1 MRPATVGPG
10 GRSAGGARPAAPVRA
25 APVRAA
31 PASVI
36 ALLAVVVALAGCATE
51 PDPVVTFPP
60 STFGSGVVTA
70 ATDTTRASVERALA
84 GLGFTATPAQS
95 PYRPG
100 EAQRFTEAPRLVLEV
115 VIPASDVVVPISIY
129 EFSNDDAAASA
140 GDEQARYVASPVGQ
154 VLFPPG
160 TQFVVRRLGRT
171 VVFYD
176 WLPADEEP
184 AEAEIATALAAIGI
198 EIEVPR

>member
-1 MRPATVGPG
+1 MRS
-10 GRSAGGARPAAPVRA
+10 SASIGGARPGGAAPVRA
-25 APVRAA
+25 
-31 PASVI
+31 
-36 ALLAVVVALAGCATE
+36 VVATLVAFAVALAGCATA
-51 PDPVVTFPP
+51 PAPVATFPP
-60 STFGSGVVTA
+60 STFGSGVVTS
-70 ATDTTRASVERALA
+70 ATDATRASVERALA
-84 GLGFTATPAQS
+84 GIGLAATPAQS

-100 EAQRFTEAPRLVLEV
+100 ETQRFTDAPRLVLEV
-115 VIPASDVVVPISIY
+115 VIPSSGVIKPISIY

-160 TQFVVRRLGRT
+160 TQFVMRRLGRT

>member
-1 MRPATVGPG
+1 MRPA
-10 GRSAGGARPAAPVRA
+10 
-25 APVRAA
+25 
-31 PASVI
+31 ASV
-36 ALLAVVVALAGCATE
+36 ATLAIVALAVALVGCATA
-51 PDPVVTFPP
+51 PAPVVTFPP
-60 STFGSGVVTA
+60 STFGSGVVTS

-84 GLGFTATPAQS
+84 GIGLTAAPAQS

-100 EAQRFTEAPRLVLEV
+100 ETQRFTDAPRLVLEV
-115 VIPASDVVVPISIY
+115 VIPASGVIKPISIY

-160 TQFVVRRLGRT
+160 TQFVMRRLGRT

>member
-1 MRPATVGPG
+1 MRLTAVDPG
-10 GRSAGGARPAAPVRA
+10 GAGRGRA
-25 APVRAA
+25 TRGRATPRA
-31 PASVI
+31 VAFTLV
-36 ALLAVVVALAGCATE
+36 ALALALAGCATA

-60 STFGSGVVTA
+60 STFGSGVVTP
-70 ATDTTRASVERALA
+70 ATDTTRGSVERALA
-84 GLGFTATPAQS
+84 GIGLTATPAQS

-100 EAQRFTEAPRLVLEV
+100 ETQRFTDAPRLVLEV
-115 VIPASDVVVPISIY
+115 AIPASAVVVPISIY

-160 TQFVVRRLGRT
+160 TQFVMRRLGRT

-184 AEAEIATALAAIGI
+184 AEAEIATALAAIGS